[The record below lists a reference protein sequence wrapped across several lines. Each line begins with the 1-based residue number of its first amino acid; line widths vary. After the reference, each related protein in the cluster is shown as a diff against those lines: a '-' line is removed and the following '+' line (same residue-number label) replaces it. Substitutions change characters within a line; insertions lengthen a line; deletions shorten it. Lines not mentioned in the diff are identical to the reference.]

1 MVLGYLMY
9 DILRMEDKMDDTAI
23 LNGKRIL
30 IVDDEEDVLATV
42 SDLLDMCENDVAGN
56 FDTAMKYMEENQ
68 YDLAIFDIMGV
79 GGYDLLEQAKKKGIP
94 AIMLTAHA
102 LNPEAFEKSLKG
114 GAKAYIPKEKMPDIA
129 SYATELLQAHAK
141 GIKRP
146 GNWFSRLESFF
157 ERQFGTEWLANYKN
171 AREKYPWLDFDE

>member
-1 MVLGYLMY
+1 
-9 DILRMEDKMDDTAI
+9 MEDKMEDNAI

-42 SDLLDMCENDVAGN
+42 SDLLDMCDNDVAGN
-56 FDTAMKYMEENQ
+56 FDTAMKLMEENR

-79 GGYDLLEQAKKKGIP
+79 GGYDLLEQAQKKGIP

-102 LNPEAFEKSLKG
+102 LDPEAFEKSLKG

-129 SYATELLQAHAK
+129 SFAAEMIQAREN
-141 GIKRP
+141 GIDRP
-146 GNWFSRLESFF
+146 GNWFARLESFF
-157 ERQFGTEWLANYKN
+157 ERQFGTEWSANYKK
-171 AREKYPWLDFDE
+171 AREKYPWLDFDD